1 MNLKEL
7 KKEIPYK
14 WKVQTAKQWGCDCV
28 AYIDARDVMDLL
40 DEVVG
45 PENWQDSFREI
56 GGKMYCTLSIKIG
69 DEWIHKE
76 DIGTPS
82 NMDADK
88 GEASD
93 AFKRAAVKWGIGRFL
108 YDLGIVKIKE
118 TICTNPE
125 AEPKYRKYVPAQ
137 NCKRIYDVTA
147 HVLQNNLYQPKQQA
161 PTGNQPEE
169 KKTGYTPRPKATPVP
184 EPEATQ
190 VQRDEI
196 NMLSGA
202 LRWNGAD
209 FTAYLKQ
216 EKLNWDT
223 LKKSEAHNLINNL
236 QAMLPT
242 LKDKTYHLKADA
254 ADSQGM
260 STIGQREEIQ
270 DLCAKK
276 NSGGKK
282 FQDLLKEQG
291 YTWAKLTYDQAE
303 KIIKILKAK

>member
-137 NCKRIYDVTA
+137 NGKRIYDVTA

-161 PTGNQPEE
+161 PAGKQPEQ
-169 KKTGYTPRPKATPVP
+169 KTGYTPKPKATPAP
-184 EPEATQ
+184 EPVKA
-190 VQRDEI
+190 
-196 NMLSGA
+196 
-202 LRWNGAD
+202 
-209 FTAYLKQ
+209 
-216 EKLNWDT
+216 EKPPAAV
-223 LKKSEAHNLINNL
+223 KG
-236 QAMLPT
+236 
-242 LKDKTYHLKADA
+242 DA

-282 FQDLLKEQG
+282 FQDLLKENNF
-291 YTWAKLTYDQAE
+291 TWAKLTYDQAE
-303 KIIKILKAK
+303 KIISILKAM

>member
-14 WKVQTAKQWGCDCV
+14 WKVQTAKEWGCECV

-45 PENWQDSFREI
+45 PQNWQDRYEQVDGSLF
-56 GGKMYCTLSIKIG
+56 CHLSIRIG
-69 DEWIHKE
+69 EFEWITKS
-76 DIGTPS
+76 DCGMPS
-82 NMDADK
+82 NMEAEK

-93 AFKRAAVKWGIGRFL
+93 AFKRAAVKWGVGRFL
-108 YDLGIVKIKE
+108 YSLGTVRIKE
-118 TICTNPE
+118 TICTNPKDD
-125 AEPKYRKYVPAQ
+125 PKYRKYVPAHNGQ
-137 NCKRIYDVTA
+137 RIYNVTA

-161 PTGNQPEE
+161 PTGNQPE
-169 KKTGYTPRPKATPVP
+169 KKTGYTPKPKATPSP

-196 NMLSGA
+196 NMLSNT

-223 LKKSEAHNLINNL
+223 LKKSEAHILINNL
-236 QAMLPT
+236 QAMVP
-242 LKDKTYHLKADA
+242 KTVKADA

-303 KIIKILKAK
+303 KVISILKAM